1 MSKLD
6 EILAATRERVE
17 RSRQTADMRVLEKL
31 AAAHEPRGFRKRL
44 QAMAQLGP
52 AVIAELKK
60 ASPSRGVIRGTFPVG
75 VLANQLA
82 RNGASALSGLPNEQ
96 FFQEP
101 RTNLLEASPATVLP
115 GCVRILLWM
124 S

>member
-17 RSRQTADMRVLEKL
+17 RSRAAADMRVLEQM
-31 AAAHEPRGFRKRL
+31 AASHEPRGFRKRL

-60 ASPSRGVIRGTFPVG
+60 ASPSKRRYTRNIPRWVAGQPTGPKRRIRPFRTYGRTI
-75 VLANQLA
+75 
-82 RNGASALSGLPNEQ
+82 LSGI
-96 FFQEP
+96 
-101 RTNLLEASPATVLP
+101 AD
-115 GCVRILLWM
+115 
-124 S
+124 